1 MWSVF
6 TSQCSIISIAGPEYL
21 LLKFSFFSIER
32 KYKTLCSVTDCLKM
46 GFKIDIFIDIN
57 HIVNTT
63 TSVLQNAFFPG
74 QPGKLEPER

>member
-1 MWSVF
+1 
-6 TSQCSIISIAGPEYL
+6 
-21 LLKFSFFSIER
+21 
-32 KYKTLCSVTDCLKM
+32 M